1 MKGTFWLLG
10 PHILPRGPESSWGGR
25 VLLLPLWIPA
35 DGERHAKSRWS
46 SLPPWMVIFQGTR
59 EQGSHKIWWPE
70 YNPWSTHGARRE
82 LTPINCSLI
91 CALSQWQKTP
101 VEWMDEWMNEWTN
114 KYLKREKKW
123 DETNLSRLQ
132 LRRGCSLQCLFND
145 LSPPM
150 SNASSWLGYR
160 KSIHKQVEAAGGRPL
175 QFSCKTQQ
183 TSPHSQFSS

>member
-1 MKGTFWLLG
+1 
-10 PHILPRGPESSWGGR
+10 
-25 VLLLPLWIPA
+25 
-35 DGERHAKSRWS
+35 
-46 SLPPWMVIFQGTR
+46 
-59 EQGSHKIWWPE
+59 
-70 YNPWSTHGARRE
+70 
-82 LTPINCSLI
+82 
-91 CALSQWQKTP
+91 
-101 VEWMDEWMNEWTN
+101 MDEWMNEWTN